1 MTTWPSL
8 VGTAAPPRDPNVD
21 DDEEEEDDDEVD
33 MTASQRLSES
43 QTKTNRSILL
53 RTNC

>member
-1 MTTWPSL
+1 MKKRRTTTKW
-8 VGTAAPPRDPNVD
+8 T
-21 DDEEEEDDDEVD
+21 
-33 MTASQRLSES
+33 MTASQRSSES